1 MAGTAI
7 NPGRARRWRARVA
20 TSLALAL
27 ALALIVTGV
36 VGCGNTTAGQQGTAP
51 PVTSSAAAVVNPAQL
66 NTGSYPITP
75 LPALGSATSEQAGR
89 LAEGRRMAAAVVG
102 PWQADAGLIVSGGEP
117 ATVVATFDDKGRVTW
132 PQIIGIGTY
141 GLQLLVGFVSDRHT
155 PAPNDK
161 TSLRNAVLRFADPNS
176 ATAAAQGM
184 TTASLHMP
192 RIPSA
197 TPMTEPE
204 RAIAIPGHPEAAAT
218 VLTFLD
224 GADTVREVVS
234 FTARGPFVL
243 LQSARALEGPDKA
256 AALVSRTLDLQL
268 PLIDAFTPTDA
279 AQFAALPLDPT
290 GLVAR
295 TLPSPPDRATST
307 TGAAY
312 PRDAALHFEDNPVQ
326 VGPLLADAGVDFV
339 SINLDTVYQA
349 RDAAAAQGLAKAY
362 GDLVAGAPSAQAA
375 APVPGLP
382 DSRCIK
388 ASQLGGVIA
397 RYWCVTAVDRYMI
410 KSVARQ
416 FDQAQQQLGAQYR
429 MLTG

>member
-1 MAGTAI
+1 
-7 NPGRARRWRARVA
+7 V
-20 TSLALAL
+20 SV
-27 ALALIVTGV
+27 ALIAAMS
-36 VGCGNTTAGQQGTAP
+36 VGCSDTTAGQHAALPAASTSVAAP
-51 PVTSSAAAVVNPAQL
+51 VNPAQL
-66 NTGSYPITP
+66 NTGSYPTTP
-75 LPALGSATSEQAGR
+75 LAPLGSATTDAAGR

-102 PWQADAGLIVSGGEP
+102 PWQADAALIVPGGEP
-117 ATVVATFDDKGRVTW
+117 ATVVASFDDKGRVTW

-141 GLQLLVGFVSDRHT
+141 GLPFVVGFVSDRHT
-155 PAPNDK
+155 PAPGGQ
-161 TSLRNAVLRFADPNS
+161 TSLRNAVLRFADPAS

-184 TTASLHMP
+184 ATASLHMP
-192 RIPSA
+192 RIPSS

-204 RAIAIPGHPEAAAT
+204 RAVPIPGHPETAAT

-224 GADTVREVVS
+224 GADTVREVTA

-243 LQSARALEGPDKA
+243 LQAARAVEGPDRA

-268 PLIDAFTPTDA
+268 PLIDTFVPTDQ
-279 AQFAALPLDPT
+279 AQLVSLPLDPT

-312 PRDAALHFEDNPVQ
+312 PRDAALHFEDNPVA
-326 VGPLLADAGVDFV
+326 VGPLLTDAGVDFV

-349 RDAAAAQGLAKAY
+349 RDAAAAATLAKAY
-362 GDLVAGAPSAQAA
+362 GDLVAASPSAQAA

-382 DSRCIK
+382 DSRCTK

-410 KSVARQ
+410 KTVARQ
-416 FDQAQQQLGAQYR
+416 YDQAQQQLAAQYR